1 MNTISTAQIRDTGLL
16 SAAIV
21 LGVVIAP
28 QIAILGLPI
37 AAAGIA
43 GLAYRGRALPA
54 TIAAALGVAAV
65 AVLQPADVVMAAPA
79 ITAVLLAV
87 ALLPKLDIQVVGA
100 MLVTVFG
107 LAGAAQETLLF
118 RAQGT
123 TAAAW
128 ITVQLNDALVQAEK
142 SAGPSATP
150 ETIQQMRDFV
160 HTLVT
165 LIPTVYFMTGF
176 LSAIAVITAIAWAAR
191 RSGRT
196 INVPRFSRIDLSPH
210 VLWPFVAGLFL
221 LAASYSAMPGAAIV
235 GAVGLN
241 LVLCVRMLFLL
252 QGMSVAAGVL
262 DRTGVGLGG
271 RILALAALA
280 ALDVFTYAVSFT
292 GLLDFW
298 INFRRLSRDGVTPV
312 TPAPWASDRKL

>member
-1 MNTISTAQIRDTGLL
+1 VNTSTAQIRDTGLL
-16 SAAIV
+16 SAATV
-21 LGVVIAP
+21 LGVVLTPVIAFV
-28 QIAILGLPI
+28 GLPI

-43 GLAYRGRALPA
+43 GLAYRGRALA
-54 TIAAALGVAAV
+54 AAV
-65 AVLQPADVVMAAPA
+65 ASALGIVAVALGSPTEVIMVAPA
-79 ITAVLLAV
+79 LTAVLLAV
-87 ALLPKLDIQVVGA
+87 ALLPKVDSQIVGA
-100 MLVTVFG
+100 VLTFVFG
-107 LAGAAQETLLF
+107 LAGAAQQELFF

-123 TAAAW
+123 TVSASMTA
-128 ITVQLNDALVQAEK
+128 QLNAALQQAERQ
-142 SAGPSATP
+142 AGPNATA
-150 ETIQQMRDFV
+150 ESIQQMRDFV
-160 HTLVT
+160 HLLVT
-165 LIPTVYFMTGF
+165 VTPTAYFAAGL
-176 LSAIAVITAIAWAAR
+176 LSAVGVIAAIAWAAR
-191 RSGRT
+191 RSGRAV
-196 INVPRFSRIDLSPH
+196 NVPRFSRIDLSPH

-221 LAASYSAMPGAAIV
+221 LAASYSAIPGAAIV

-280 ALDVFTYAVSFT
+280 ALDAFTLAVSFA

-298 INFRRLSRDGVTPV
+298 INFRRLPRDGVTPV

>member
-1 MNTISTAQIRDTGLL
+1 MNTTSTTQIRDTGLL

-21 LGVVIAP
+21 LGVIVAP

-43 GLAYRGRALPA
+43 GLAYRGHALAA
-54 TIAAALGVAAV
+54 TVAAALGVVAV
-65 AVLQPADVVMAAPA
+65 AVLRPADVVMAAPA
-79 ITAVLLAV
+79 LTAILLAV
-87 ALLPKLDIQVVGA
+87 ALLPKLDIQAVGA
-100 MLVTVFG
+100 MLVAVFG
-107 LAGAAQETLLF
+107 LAGAAQETLFF
-118 RAQGT
+118 RSLGT
-123 TAAAW
+123 TATAF
-128 ITVQLNDALVQAEK
+128 NDALAQAEK
-142 SAGPSATP
+142 SAGPSASP
-150 ETIQQMRDFV
+150 ETIQQMRDVV
-160 HTLVT
+160 HMLVT
-165 LIPTVYFMTGF
+165 LIPTVYFVTGF

-191 RSGRT
+191 RSGRS

-221 LAASYSAMPGAAIV
+221 LAASYSAVPGAAILGV
-235 GAVGLN
+235 VGLN

-262 DRTGVGLGG
+262 DRTSVGLGG

-298 INFRRLSRDGVTPV
+298 INFRRLPRDGVTPV